1 MLNIVQSLNPLQHG
15 NHVSFG
21 AAITNVWI
29 NSKVFTAG
37 SLRQNCCSN
46 TSKSA
51 DFYNCAAEG
60 FRCLNT
66 INQQLHLRLSYS
78 GLIKCKIRAFLNS
91 SINCQLANL
100 VT

>member
-1 MLNIVQSLNPLQHG
+1 MLDILQMLNAFQH
-15 NHVSFG
+15 HYPVSFST
-21 AAITNVWI
+21 AVTNVWI
-29 NSKVFTAG
+29 NSKVFPAG

-46 TSKSA
+46 TSKST

-100 VT
+100 VM